1 MFRYDTFKGTFWAMV
16 LATLALAVIV
26 ACGSSAPAPD
36 EPAASSSDG
45 TAPPQAQ
52 IAPTAMP
59 AGAEV
64 TSQTMTIQP
73 AGSLNVGLKELGNME
88 GHPSRAVNPGLFVSS
103 TAPLGEPLLT
113 IDINRQIQPWL
124 AESWSISD
132 DFITWTF
139 KIPRGVQF
147 HKGYGEMTAED
158 VVWSYTEGW
167 AENQKHARN
176 SNFRDFW
183 LAEGGSVE
191 TPDRYT
197 VVVDT
202 GTPLAESLQLQ
213 RWIVNPSGVAN
224 WVASKR
230 QSEELGVEAA
240 NLDPALTGSWEIVE
254 ARTGQFWKMRAV
266 EDHWRKTPEF
276 AELVFFEIP
285 EESSRLAGFQT
296 GNLDTFI
303 MAFDSIPVV
312 EKVPGAKLLSV
323 PGGLEYGLNFYGGYL
338 VGAGTPDQRPAFD
351 PELPWVSGSA
361 DLDSEEWKRA
371 VKVRQALSIAIDRE
385 TIIDTILRGFGRP
398 ELVWFWGNFEHQL
411 GDRRWEFDPA
421 RAKQLLAEAGYPDG
435 FTITLTTSIRGAP
448 AETEA
453 CEAVAVMWGDV
464 GIDVKFQRIPYGTF
478 RPQAVARTYQ
488 GATCHAAGAQA
499 IAPNVSTSLTTRGSF
514 SLGSTHSFIE
524 EIFPRIEAAVDPRD
538 MERLQGELGTF
549 LFDNA
554 YTMVGLYLVDAVWP
568 VGPRIEEWSE
578 HVLTSDLRNI
588 NGYEWIEPRQ

>member
-26 ACGSSAPAPD
+26 ACGSSAPAPE

-73 AGSLNVGLKELGNME
+73 AGSLNVGLKELGKLE

-113 IDINRQIQPWL
+113 IDNNRQIQPWL

-132 DFITWTF
+132 DLRTWTF

-202 GTPLAESLQLQ
+202 GTPLAESVQLQ

-398 ELVWFWGNFEHQL
+398 EVVWFWGNFEHQL
-411 GDRRWEFDPA
+411 GMYRRCGRLITA
-421 RAKQLLAEAGYPDG
+421 RVNGNAGRNPPILIVID
-435 FTITLTTSIRGAP
+435 
-448 AETEA
+448 
-453 CEAVAVMWGDV
+453 CESPLPSPSAVPRPIHIHARPSPSCG
-464 GIDVKFQRIPYGTF
+464 VKW
-478 RPQAVARTYQ
+478 A
-488 GATCHAAGAQA
+488 
-499 IAPNVSTSLTTRGSF
+499 
-514 SLGSTHSFIE
+514 
-524 EIFPRIEAAVDPRD
+524 
-538 MERLQGELGTF
+538 
-549 LFDNA
+549 
-554 YTMVGLYLVDAVWP
+554 
-568 VGPRIEEWSE
+568 
-578 HVLTSDLRNI
+578 
-588 NGYEWIEPRQ
+588 